1 MQRRHNADAMM
12 GATTM
17 QYMLLI
23 YSAEPAANASLP
35 PEQRFAPW
43 MAYSKALREAGAM
56 VGASKLAAAATATTV
71 RLRDGARQVQ
81 DGPYAATKEEL
92 GGYYIIETPDLDT
105 ALDWAARCPTAA
117 YGAIEVRPLDGM

>member
-1 MQRRHNADAMM
+1 
-12 GATTM
+12 M

-56 VGASKLAAAATATTV
+56 VGASKLAAAAATV
-71 RLRDGARQVQ
+71 RLRDGRRQVQ

-92 GGYYIIETPDLDT
+92 GGYYIIEAPDLDT
-105 ALDWAARCPTAA
+105 ALDWAARCPAAA

>member
-1 MQRRHNADAMM
+1 
-12 GATTM
+12 M

-56 VGASKLAAAATATTV
+56 VGASKLAAATAATTV
-71 RLRDGARQVQ
+71 RLRDGQRQVQ

-92 GGYYIIETPDLDT
+92 GGYYIIE
-105 ALDWAARCPTAA
+105 DWAARCPAAA

>member
-1 MQRRHNADAMM
+1 
-12 GATTM
+12 M

-23 YSAEPAANASLP
+23 YSTEPAATAGLS

-56 VGASKLAAAATATTV
+56 VGGNRLAAASAATTV
-71 RLRDGARQVQ
+71 RQRDGQRQVQ

-92 GGYYIIETPDLDT
+92 GGYYIIEAPDLDT
-105 ALDWAARCPTAA
+105 ALDWAARCPAAA